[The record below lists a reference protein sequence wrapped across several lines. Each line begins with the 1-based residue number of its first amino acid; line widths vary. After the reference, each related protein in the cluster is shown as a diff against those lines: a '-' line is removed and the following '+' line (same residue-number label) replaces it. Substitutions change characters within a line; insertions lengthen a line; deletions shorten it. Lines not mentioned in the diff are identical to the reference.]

1 MANDVIKGHGVAA
14 GSDDLTKPLSGSR
27 KGKRKAPLFVVPW
40 SRIVFAT
47 TGLIVIALSV
57 YLAIAEDPLG
67 GEPHAT
73 ARIEI
78 QDALVAAEAP
88 RSDLARI
95 AEMPSDRMQST
106 TVEIEARS
114 GVSVVRPDGSAGSQ
128 SVIITVPQGTPS
140 GSTQSQTGSLP
151 PPGELAA
158 APDPRLVERTRHGLL
173 PRIGEDGARP
183 WEVYARPPLSG
194 AGARGRVAI
203 LVTGLGISQSATND
217 AIARLPADITLAFA
231 PYGGD
236 LERLV
241 ARARANG
248 HEVMLQV
255 PMEPFDFPD
264 NDPGPHTLTVKAK
277 AEENREK
284 LHWVMGRF
292 AGYTGIVNFMGARL
306 TADEAALAP
315 IVQEIA
321 ARGLAILDDGTSS
334 RSLVR
339 RVAENANVPF
349 ARAALVIDA
358 VARAEAIDAMLERLE
373 EQAAR
378 EGFAVAT
385 ASALPLSIDRIAR
398 WAAQAGERNILLVP
412 VSAAFR
418 NEVRG

>member
-1 MANDVIKGHGVAA
+1 MKKGQGVAA
-14 GSDDLTKPLSGSR
+14 GADDLTKPLSGSR
-27 KGKRKAPLFVVPW
+27 KGKRKAPRFVVPW
-40 SRIVFAT
+40 SRIVFAS
-47 TGLIVIALSV
+47 TGLILISLSV

-73 ARIEI
+73 ARIEV
-78 QDALVAAEAP
+78 QDSLIGSGASP

-95 AEMPSDRMQST
+95 AEMPTNGMQT
-106 TVEIEARS
+106 TVEIEERS

-128 SVIITVPQGTPS
+128 SVIITIPQGTPS
-140 GSTQSQTGSLP
+140 GNTQAQAGSQP
-151 PPGELAA
+151 PSGELAA
-158 APDPRLVERTRHGLL
+158 APDPRIVERTRHGVL
-173 PRIGEDGARP
+173 PRIGDDGSRP

-203 LVTGLGISQSATND
+203 LVTGLGISQSATNE
-217 AIARLPADITLAFA
+217 AIAKLPPDVTLAFA

-241 ARARANG
+241 TRARADG
-248 HEVMLQV
+248 HEVMLQI

-277 AEENREK
+277 AEENIEK

-306 TADEAALAP
+306 TSDEAALAP

-321 ARGLAILDDGTSS
+321 SRGLAILDDGTSS
-334 RSLVR
+334 RSLVG
-339 RVAENANVPF
+339 RVAESANAPF
-349 ARAALVIDA
+349 ARAGLVIDA

-373 EQAAR
+373 EQAISA
-378 EGFAVAT
+378 GFAVAT
-385 ASALPLSIDRIAR
+385 ASALPLSVDRIAR
-398 WAAQAGERNILLVP
+398 WAAQAGERGILLVP
-412 VSAAFR
+412 VSTAFR